1 MASMCR
7 PSYGAPCGT
16 LLQLLQF
23 LLCHPSWNVR
33 KTAYNSVTKIFL
45 ATSQLATTLLD
56 EFSDFLFI
64 TGDQI
69 VSSRTSDADN
79 FVDHQVSFVP
89 SVEVLVKALIVIS
102 SAVVTGPPSS
112 WIVRAIFCSHHPS
125 VLGTGKRKDVWKHLQ
140 DLPDKLSHDML
151 SETDIKSFH
160 TPEAMLLSEQGIYV
174 AQTIGAKYT
183 SWSRYLHGTANH
195 SLKKGLAGR
204 ETANL
209 GRRDTAKLT
218 KGHYKGKTAKEESR
232 ELMLK
237 EEASTREIV
246 HMIQK
251 SLSLVLHVL
260 GEIGL
265 ANPVLCHSQLPFL
278 FLPRSLAAQFQK
290 YLQLVLPAI
299 LDGFADEN
307 ESVHDAALGAG
318 HILSLLGPM
327 GLMSPKTPEQQAA
340 VYSLSTMMSL
350 APEVTFTVFKM
361 HLQDLPDRLSHNML
375 SETDIKIFHTPEGML
390 LSEQGI
396 YVAQT
401 IGAKYTKQEPSFNPG
416 RQGITLALQ
425 SAADNRGPSCCYDLF
440 DIPRTGISSH
450 LADPNTYVRGKRI
463 NAGIM
468 IIDKHGKENASDEE
482 EYDLDDPKVHNVV
495 EKLLEVLNTPSESVK
510 RAVSTCPS
518 PLVLSKQEDAP
529 AIFLRLLDKLMKSDK
544 YGERRGAAFGLAGV
558 VMGFGISSLKKY
570 GLIVTLQEALKLTDE
585 PGKQVC
591 SAIKLKNTSKS
602 HTAFK
607 FDEQKD
613 QVAVEQA
620 LEKMNRQLDEAEAA
634 VEARKKPPP
643 ETGPRVVGEGLV
655 IDEWVLVD
663 PIPETSNHSL
673 KKGLAG
679 RETTNL
685 GRRDTAKLTKKAEKG
700 KTAKEEAREL
710 MLKEEASKKSFVGE
724 MGLANPVFCH
734 SQLPFWYA
742 TFLDP
747 LLRSPIVSAAAFE
760 NLEMLARCT
769 VQPLCNWALEIS
781 TSLRLTAIDEL
792 DASSDFRPSIDKIGK
807 TYEDNYKWCTHTGA
821 NFTVIKADK
830 LHSDALYGVYSKD
843 VHVRMACL
851 NAVKC
856 IPAVSKCSLPQNG
869 IALAL
874 QSAADVLTTK
884 DLPAADPNT
893 DVHGKITKSGNMM
906 IDKHGKE
913 NVSLLFPIFENY
925 LNKEASDEEEYDL
938 VRGVV
943 IFSGALSKMLL
954 LRNKVQLLN
963 LGLEDKAWRTKQSSV
978 QLLGAMAFSVPQQL
992 SQCLPRAVPKLTE
1005 VLTDTHPKVQ
1015 SAGQLALQYVIKNPE
1030 ISSLVP
1036 TLLLAL
1042 TDPSEYTRHSLDI
1055 LLQTAF
1061 VNSVDGPSLALLPK
1075 DMFPYI
1081 GLLLPEV
1088 LVDPIPEVLSVAARA
1103 VGSLIRGMGEDN
1115 FPDLV
1120 PWLFETLKSDI
1131 SNVERSGAAQ
1141 GLSEVIAALGTDYFE
1156 NILPDLI
1163 RHCSHQKA
1171 SVRDGYLTLFKF
1183 LPRSLGAQFEKYL
1196 QLVLPAI
1203 LNGLAHE
1210 NESVRDAALGA
1221 GHVLVEHHA
1230 TTSLP
1235 LIRPVVED
1243 GIFNANWRIRQ
1254 SFVELLGDLL
1264 FKLAGRSLG
1273 ELVRKLGERVLPL
1286 IIPKLSKG
1294 LTDPDV
1300 DKRQDV
1306 CIGLNEVMA
1315 TAGRSLLLSF
1325 MDQLIPTIRTSLCDS
1340 TLYKSAG
1347 LQAMDEIIPT
1357 LLEALEDD
1365 EMSTTALDGLKQI
1378 ISVRTAAV
1386 LPHIL
1391 SKLVHLPLSYVAGAG
1406 FNTHLGTILP
1416 ILLSAMGDEN
1426 KEVQELAQEAAERVV
1441 LFIDEEGVEKFSK
1454 ECLIVRSYA
1463 YLIGYFFKSSKL
1475 YLIDEAPN
1483 MISTLIVMLSDS
1495 DSTTVTVSWETL
1507 ARVIGSVPKEVLPSY
1522 IKLVRDVVSTAR
1534 DQERMK
1540 RKDDLKVHKI
1550 VEKLLEVLNS
1560 PSESVQRLSSFVSDD
1575 LLEGG
1580 PWPFFRLLDKLMESD
1595 KYGERRE
1602 AAFGVE
1608 RVVMGFGISSL
1619 TKYGLI
1625 VTPQEALIDSMCRPS
1640 CGAPCGTLL
1649 QLLLFLVF
1657 HPSWNVRKT
1666 VYNFVTKI
1674 FLATSQLATTLLD
1687 EFSDFLSIT
1696 GDQIVSSRTR
1706 CVSEGFDYH
1715 SVAGPSSSWIVR
1727 AIFYLHHPSIVG
1739 TRKRDVVWKRLQNFL
1754 KPRGYDVATFCLP
1767 IEKVFARDDIV
1778 IWVQK
1783 KTGAPIITLNSVV
1796 EAQRFLNKF
1805 EGSEH
1810 NEFVKAAKSDD
1821 EIQFVETSDNDVE
1834 KLLIPDLKS
1843 SNVFIGM
1850 VKIEAER
1857 YTVYDGSYKM
1867 EKILE
1872 FLGSNK
1878 FPLITK
1884 LTDTNTVW
1892 VYSSPVML
1900 FSKAD
1905 DFQKLAQAL
1914 EDIELCS
1921 GLAHGVVSRYYK
1933 SEPVPYNSSNHSLR
1947 HSRKKREQKKY
1958 KSCEEKAFNA
1968 FASKI
1973 KEPESTK
1980 EELTWHLCS
1989 DADNPVD
1996 HQAPFVP
2003 SVEVLVKAL
2012 IVISS
2017 AAVTGPPSSWIVRA
2031 IFCSHHPSV
2040 VGTGTRED
2048 VWKIFQ
2054 TPEGMIL
2061 NEQAIYV
2068 AQTIGAKYT
2077 NQEPAREA
2085 ANSGRRDTAKLAKK
2099 AGRGTGTDAQRGGLN
2114 TLKCSQEMPLRR
2126 WVLLI
2131 MCFVTASYLFERII
2145 HSQWLNQQMIYGH
2158 GHDLGTDY
2166 SGIFKALSHINLN
2179 INWSLHF
2186 ISLYI
2191 RDATSGEDVFDAGW
2205 MGRQGIALALQSAA
2219 DVLTTK
2225 DHPAVMTF
2233 LISRALADPNT
2244 YVRGKMI
2251 NAGIMIIDKH
2261 GKENASD
2268 EEEYD
2273 LVREG
2278 VVIFTGSLAKH
2289 LAKDDPKVHNVV
2301 ENLLEVLNTPSD
2313 SVQRAVLTCL
2323 SPLVLSKQA
2332 KLRAGDIEIIRGRFL
2347 CLIDYG
2353 VRVQEGYLRIL
2364 KFLTSSNDS
2373 MKIMFYG
2380 YCAAQIEF
2388 EEHRQH
2394 EQLLKRENEF
2404 LNDINITHAKHK
2416 AASVTGEALEQL
2428 KKKLGLLESEIRHS
2442 SLKVPLKASIPKLE
2456 KIVGRSPF
2464 EVNGQCFYFSSIG
2477 LKSDSSFVDSAEG
2490 KSSSFPLILQFREGR
2505 NLTNRGK
2512 ASKGSNLSELYG
2524 SLTAVKG
2531 FRAKKVTTLY
2541 LNLYIVI
2548 ASVTLVV
2555 VLLFL

>member
-1 MASMCR
+1 MLMDCSSHILLASSQRTWYWKKEKMFGRDC
-7 PSYGAPCGT
+7 
-16 LLQLLQF
+16 
-23 LLCHPSWNVR
+23 
-33 KTAYNSVTKIFL
+33 KSVSKI
-45 ATSQLATTLLD
+45 
-56 EFSDFLFI
+56 
-64 TGDQI
+64 
-69 VSSRTSDADN
+69 V
-79 FVDHQVSFVP
+79 
-89 SVEVLVKALIVIS
+89 
-102 SAVVTGPPSS
+102 
-112 WIVRAIFCSHHPS
+112 
-125 VLGTGKRKDVWKHLQ
+125 HLQ

-151 SETDIKSFH
+151 SETDIKS
-160 TPEAMLLSEQGIYV
+160 
-174 AQTIGAKYT
+174 AKV
-183 SWSRYLHGTANH
+183 SKTANH

-209 GRRDTAKLT
+209 GRRDTEKLT
-218 KGHYKGKTAKEESR
+218 KGHCTYLAKHSILIILCPQHIYFLQRINNCRQDKGKTAKEESR

-251 SLSLVLHVL
+251 SLSLVLHAL

-265 ANPVLCHSQLPFL
+265 ANPVFCHSQLPFL
-278 FLPRSLAAQFQK
+278 LLGQITLRIYSLTSFFLPRSLAAQFQK

-318 HILSLLGPM
+318 HILVEHHDTASLPLLLPAAEDGISMIIGVSVKVLWNCLGIYCSRLENERMYYYSITTEKCLNTCGFDVATFLSTNVESVCKSLLGPM

-425 SAADNRGPSCCYDLF
+425 SAADNKGPSCCYDLF
-440 DIPRTGISSH
+440 DIPLIPTH
-450 LADPNTYVRGKRI
+450 MFVERGCCKGFGFHNLSTRNPHFMLI
-463 NAGIM
+463 PTHMFVERGSM
-468 IIDKHGKENASDEE
+468 LASDEE
-482 EYDLDDPKVHNVV
+482 EYDLVREGVVIFTGALAKHLAKDDPKVHNVV

-529 AIFLRLLDKLMKSDK
+529 ALFLRLLDKLMKSDK

-570 GLIVTLQEALKLTDE
+570 GLIVTLQEALKLTAVHGGAAYWGTKNILHRMNLVNKCVAQSSLRILANLILHSSSKQRHLRVVICVLPAPGGVLAPGESVFATVFKFVEHPEDNEKQKLNQKSKVKFKIISLKVKPGVKYVPELFDEQKDQVAVEQVLRVIFIDADRPSAITLRIYFLTSFVIVLIKKHRSEMDTLRFSSYYQDLWVLNSRSLADENESVRDAALGAGRVLVEHHATASLPLLLPVGIFNDNWRIRQSSVELLGDLLFKITYIKYTKDVKGNNANFDESLLPARRRLRLDPSSYLLFPYE

-591 SAIKLKNTSKS
+591 SEIKLKNTSKS

-607 FDEQKD
+607 FQTTAPKSCYMRPPGGVLAPRESVFATVFKFVEHPENNEKQKLNQKSKVKFKIISLKVKPGVEYVPELFDEQKD
-613 QVAVEQA
+613 QVAV
-620 LEKMNRQLDEAEAA
+620 
-634 VEARKKPPP
+634 

-655 IDEWVLVD
+655 IDEWKERREKYLARQQVEAIDSSSYVFFGDRAKGDVLVD

-710 MLKEEASKKSFVGE
+710 MLKEEASKKSFVGASCPW
-724 MGLANPVFCH
+724 GDGSCQSCVLSQPVTF
-734 SQLPFWYA
+734 LA

-792 DASSDFRPSIDKIGK
+792 DASSDFRPSIDKDGK
-807 TYEDNYKWCTHTGA
+807 TYEDNYKWDTGA

-830 LHSDALYGVYSKD
+830 LHSDVLHILCCSRISSISWTCVNGLCLGLQAADVAKALYGVYSKD

-851 NAVKC
+851 NA
-856 IPAVSKCSLPQNG
+856 
-869 IALAL
+869 
-874 QSAADVLTTK
+874 
-884 DLPAADPNT
+884 ADPNK
-893 DVHGKITKSGNMM
+893 DVRGKMINAGNVI

-943 IFSGALSKMLL
+943 IFSGALSKSNNSSICLYL
-954 LRNKVQLLN
+954 DTYIFVDFILS
-963 LGLEDKAWRTKQSSV
+963 DKAWRTKQSSV
-978 QLLGAMAFSVPQQL
+978 QFLGDMAFSAPQQL

-1005 VLTDTHPKVQ
+1005 
-1015 SAGQLALQYVIKNPE
+1015 VIKNPE

-1055 LLQTAF
+1055 LLQTTF
-1061 VNSVDGPSLALLPK
+1061 VNSVDGPSLALL
-1075 DMFPYI
+1075 DCSFLRLERFLWIQFP
-1081 GLLLPEV
+1081 
-1088 LVDPIPEVLSVAARA
+1088 
-1103 VGSLIRGMGEDN
+1103 
-1115 FPDLV
+1115 
-1120 PWLFETLKSDI
+1120 
-1131 SNVERSGAAQ
+1131 RSGAAQ

-1203 LNGLAHE
+1203 LNDLAHE

-1235 LIRPVVED
+1235 LLRPVVED

-1264 FKLAGRSLG
+1264 FKLARRSLG

-1315 TAGRSLLLSF
+1315 TAGRTSNFACFFMLLKILHF
-1325 MDQLIPTIRTSLCDS
+1325 LTSTTFFYNALEVRESAGLAFS

-1365 EMSTTALDGLKQI
+1365 EMSTTALDELKQI
-1378 ISVRTAAV
+1378 ICVRTAAV

-1391 SKLVHLPLSYVAGAG
+1391 SKLVHLPLSYVAGVG

-1441 LFIDEEGVEKFSK
+1441 LVIDEGVENFSK
-1454 ECLIVRSYA
+1454 ECLIVRRSYA
-1463 YLIGYFFKSSKL
+1463 YLIGYIFKSSKL

-1495 DSTTVTVSWETL
+1495 DLTTVRVSWEAL

-1522 IKLVRDVVSTAR
+1522 IKLVRVEFTIRICATCSLNMPFSTCAIKAR
-1534 DQERMK
+1534 
-1540 RKDDLKVHKI
+1540 
-1550 VEKLLEVLNS
+1550 
-1560 PSESVQRLSSFVSDD
+1560 
-1575 LLEGG
+1575 G

-1625 VTPQEALIDSMCRPS
+1625 VTPQEALIDRCMCRPS

-1649 QLLLFLVF
+1649 QLLLFLVC

-1666 VYNFVTKI
+1666 VYNSVTKI

-1687 EFSDFLSIT
+1687 EFSDFLSVT

-1739 TRKRDVVWKRLQNFL
+1739 TRKRDVVWKRLQKCL

-1796 EAQRFLNKF
+1796 EAQRFLNKYHTFVLSLFDKF

-1821 EIQFVETSDNDVE
+1821 EIH
-1834 KLLIPDLKS
+1834 
-1843 SNVFIGM
+1843 
-1850 VKIEAER
+1850 

-1892 VYSSPVML
+1892 VML

-1914 EDIELCS
+1914 EDIARKFKSKYLPKSDPSPNNIEELCS

-1947 HSRKKREQKKY
+1947 HSSLKEKKRA
-1958 KSCEEKAFNA
+1958 EE
-1968 FASKI
+1968 
-1973 KEPESTK
+1973 
-1980 EELTWHLCS
+1980 
-1989 DADNPVD
+1989 V
-1996 HQAPFVP
+1996 
-2003 SVEVLVKAL
+2003 
-2012 IVISS
+2012 
-2017 AAVTGPPSSWIVRA
+2017 
-2031 IFCSHHPSV
+2031 
-2040 VGTGTRED
+2040 
-2048 VWKIFQ
+2048 
-2054 TPEGMIL
+2054 
-2061 NEQAIYV
+2061 
-2068 AQTIGAKYT
+2068 
-2077 NQEPAREA
+2077 
-2085 ANSGRRDTAKLAKK
+2085 
-2099 AGRGTGTDAQRGGLN
+2099 
-2114 TLKCSQEMPLRR
+2114 
-2126 WVLLI
+2126 
-2131 MCFVTASYLFERII
+2131 
-2145 HSQWLNQQMIYGH
+2145 
-2158 GHDLGTDY
+2158 
-2166 SGIFKALSHINLN
+2166 
-2179 INWSLHF
+2179 
-2186 ISLYI
+2186 
-2191 RDATSGEDVFDAGW
+2191 
-2205 MGRQGIALALQSAA
+2205 
-2219 DVLTTK
+2219 
-2225 DHPAVMTF
+2225 
-2233 LISRALADPNT
+2233 
-2244 YVRGKMI
+2244 
-2251 NAGIMIIDKH
+2251 
-2261 GKENASD
+2261 
-2268 EEEYD
+2268 
-2273 LVREG
+2273 
-2278 VVIFTGSLAKH
+2278 
-2289 LAKDDPKVHNVV
+2289 
-2301 ENLLEVLNTPSD
+2301 
-2313 SVQRAVLTCL
+2313 
-2323 SPLVLSKQA
+2323 
-2332 KLRAGDIEIIRGRFL
+2332 
-2347 CLIDYG
+2347 
-2353 VRVQEGYLRIL
+2353 
-2364 KFLTSSNDS
+2364 
-2373 MKIMFYG
+2373 
-2380 YCAAQIEF
+2380 
-2388 EEHRQH
+2388 
-2394 EQLLKRENEF
+2394 
-2404 LNDINITHAKHK
+2404 
-2416 AASVTGEALEQL
+2416 
-2428 KKKLGLLESEIRHS
+2428 
-2442 SLKVPLKASIPKLE
+2442 
-2456 KIVGRSPF
+2456 
-2464 EVNGQCFYFSSIG
+2464 
-2477 LKSDSSFVDSAEG
+2477 
-2490 KSSSFPLILQFREGR
+2490 
-2505 NLTNRGK
+2505 
-2512 ASKGSNLSELYG
+2512 
-2524 SLTAVKG
+2524 
-2531 FRAKKVTTLY
+2531 
-2541 LNLYIVI
+2541 
-2548 ASVTLVV
+2548 
-2555 VLLFL
+2555 